1 MNNKSSNFL
10 AEGLSKRRRPKIAG
24 RLVFGLAGLMLAG
37 ASGSCTKVAKKSAV
51 RELQAGLP
59 PLKKFQLKYAFVF
72 IGSSGKNYPIYMNAE
87 VQFSEDQ
94 RAGVWNSAIDSD
106 GGLVAAGGESK
117 TLKPDKNLQLKSVL
131 QSADSGTDP
140 TIVVFTAGNPELG
153 RGLSLSLQKVAAGGV
168 PTWKAVK
175 LSYFGYEAQIE
186 DSSPSA
192 QSASVNP
199 N

>member
-1 MNNKSSNFL
+1 MNNKSSNSR
-10 AEGLSKRRRPKIAG
+10 AGGLYARCWPKIAG
-24 RLVFGLAGLMLAG
+24 RLAFCLVGLFLAG

-59 PLKKFQLKYAFVF
+59 PLKQFQVKYSFIF
-72 IGSSGKNYPIYMNAE
+72 IGSSGKNYPIYMNAD
-87 VQFSEDQ
+87 VQFSDDQ

-106 GGLVAAGGESK
+106 GGLVEARGESK
-117 TLKPDKNLQLKSVL
+117 TLKPDKNLQLKSTL
-131 QSADSGTDP
+131 QPADSATDP
-140 TIVVFTAGNPELG
+140 TIVVFSAGNPELG

-186 DSSPSA
+186 DSSPRV
-192 QSASVNP
+192 QSASATP

>member
-1 MNNKSSNFL
+1 MNNKSSNSRADEL
-10 AEGLSKRRRPKIAG
+10 RASRRTTTAG
-24 RLVFGLAGLMLAG
+24 RLGYCLTVLVLAG
-37 ASGSCTKVAKKSAV
+37 ASGSCTKAAKKSAV

-59 PLKKFQLKYAFVF
+59 PLKQFQLKYAFIF

-87 VQFSEDQ
+87 VQFNEDQ
-94 RAGVWNSAIDSD
+94 RGGVWNSAIDSD
-106 GGLVAAGGESK
+106 GGLIAAGSEIK
-117 TLKPDKNLQLKSVL
+117 TLKPDKNLQLKSAL
-131 QSADSGTDP
+131 QPADSATDP
-140 TIVVFTAGNPELG
+140 TIVVFSAGNPELG

-186 DSSPSA
+186 DSSPRV
-192 QSASVNP
+192 QSASATP